1 MSRFKS
7 PKPLIIYF
15 VTILLWNKVL
25 AQYPPN
31 ATRYNEAYG
40 SAKALTGKVKVIDI
54 FVSDDK
60 KGWSDEDKKM
70 ALAKQEYGHRWVQTQ
85 ARQYNPE
92 SNLEFNVSV
101 IGEAHDIKVKEIYA
115 SRTPGGI
122 NLIPWIL
129 PAIGYTSARHFYDSL
144 MTADSSDNVFVMIF
158 AKKIGRAFS
167 QPLWYKV
174 SKNSERFLEA
184 TIVYTEGYGD
194 EILNVG
200 TIVHEML
207 HLFGAW
213 DIYSDKTSGQTSVVQ
228 KNAVAVFGNSV
239 MIDNNKTITE
249 LNIDKLT
256 AWTVGLTNTYLG
268 WFDFF
273 RPRADPNAPR
283 IGEMH

>member
-1 MSRFKS
+1 M
-7 PKPLIIYF
+7 
-15 VTILLWNKVL
+15 

-31 ATRYNEAYG
+31 ATRYNAAYG
-40 SAKALTGKVKVIDI
+40 SAKALNGKVKVIDI

-70 ALAKQEYGHRWVQTQ
+70 ALAKQEYGHRWVQKQ
-85 ARQYNPE
+85 ALQYNPE

-101 IGEAHDIKVKEIYA
+101 IGEEHDIKVKEIYA

-129 PAIGYTSARHFYDSL
+129 PAIGYTSARRFYDSI
-144 MTADSSDNVFVMIF
+144 MAADSSDNAFVTIF
-158 AKKIGRAFS
+158 AKKRGRAFS
-167 QPLWYKV
+167 QPLWYLVDKR
-174 SKNSERFLEA
+174 SERFLEA
-184 TIVYTEGYGD
+184 NIVYTEGYGD
-194 EILNVG
+194 DILNVG

-213 DIYSDKTSGQTSVVQ
+213 DIYSDKTSGQTYEVQ
-228 KNAVAVFGNSV
+228 KNAIAVFGSSI
-239 MIDNNKTITE
+239 MINNNKPITE
-249 LNIDKLT
+249 LNIDKMT

-283 IGEMH
+283 IGEMR